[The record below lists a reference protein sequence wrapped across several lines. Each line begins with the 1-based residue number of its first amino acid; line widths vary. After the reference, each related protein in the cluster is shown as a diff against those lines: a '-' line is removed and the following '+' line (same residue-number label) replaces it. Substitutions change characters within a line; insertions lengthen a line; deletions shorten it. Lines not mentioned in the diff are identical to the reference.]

1 VNESAEH
8 GALAELESIGDP
20 RTDAQKHARVDWRIG
35 DAERRTLVRIA
46 ELARDAFLCAGLPEP
61 ILEPWVA
68 EQRPQDSIIIDM
80 AHTAGT
86 TRMSENPR
94 SGVVDSNC
102 RIHGVDGLYVA
113 GPPDFSD

>member
-1 VNESAEH
+1 MARWLNWRASAI
-8 GALAELESIGDP
+8 LEQMLRSTPGS
-20 RTDAQKHARVDWRIG
+20 TWRIG

-68 EQRPQDSIIIDM
+68 EQRPKDSIIIDM

-113 GPPDFSD
+113 GSPDFSD